1 MHNLDETSGCDEI
14 KELYYVLK
22 KYGGKMECLNEA
34 IESHYHE
41 LGLNIH
47 EIYDKTDEIFRY
59 MFDNVRD
66 ILKFMGKPITR
77 QNVMI
82 VNNELYRAL
91 KSETHFT
98 RFLTGAVLR
107 VHIIKTKKEENE
119 K

>member
-1 MHNLDETSGCDEI
+1 MREVRNGTF
-14 KELYYVLK
+14 KLYKGSFFIVF
-22 KYGGKMECLNEA
+22 
-34 IESHYHE
+34 
-41 LGLNIH
+41 
-47 EIYDKTDEIFRY
+47 YDKTDEWLQY

-98 RFLTGAVLR
+98 RFLTGEVLR
-107 VHIIKTKKEENE
+107 VHIIKTKKEEKE
-119 K
+119 Q

>member
-1 MHNLDETSGCDEI
+1 MREVRSGTF
-14 KELYYVLK
+14 KYYKGSFFIVF
-22 KYGGKMECLNEA
+22 
-34 IESHYHE
+34 
-41 LGLNIH
+41 
-47 EIYDKTDEIFRY
+47 YDKTDEWLLY

-77 QNVMI
+77 QNVI
-82 VNNELYRAL
+82 LINNELYRAL

-98 RFLTGAVLR
+98 RFLTGEVLR

>member
-1 MHNLDETSGCDEI
+1 MREVRSGTF
-14 KELYYVLK
+14 KLYKGSFFIVF
-22 KYGGKMECLNEA
+22 
-34 IESHYHE
+34 
-41 LGLNIH
+41 
-47 EIYDKTDEIFRY
+47 YDKTDEWLQY

-98 RFLTGAVLR
+98 RFLTGEVLR
-107 VHIIKTKKEENE
+107 VHIIKTKKEE
-119 K
+119 